1 MKVLTRIM
9 SLLTGILFLLA
20 SCHNNRTQQ
29 SLDSGDTIPLKYAR
43 LITLIQQD
51 SFQIAILQNPWQP
64 SKILHRYVL
73 VDKNLPLPQSLP
85 EGCTVIRTPV
95 NRAVVYS
102 SVHYSLLELLKAT
115 NCIDGVCDAE
125 YILNPSLQEKI
136 QKGEIRDYG
145 NSMSPNLEQIME
157 QHPDIL
163 MPSPFEQSGSY
174 GKLGQL
180 GIPIVECADYM
191 ETSALGRA
199 EWMRFYGM
207 LFGKEAQADSL
218 FQTIETEY
226 KRLKK
231 LATESKHKPSLL
243 CEMKTGANWFV
254 PGGNSTSG
262 QLYQDAG
269 AKYVFAHLEN
279 SGALPLPFEAVLEQA
294 EDAEVWLIKYNQ
306 KEPLSYRQ
314 LKQDYEPYTHFKAWK
329 EKRIYGCNTKYIPFY
344 EETPF
349 QPHLLLKDLI
359 RLLHPELLPNEKS
372 RYFTPLS

>member
-125 YILNPSLQEKI
+125 YILNASLQEKI
-136 QKGEIRDYG
+136 QKGEIR
-145 NSMSPNLEQIME
+145 E
-157 QHPDIL
+157 
-163 MPSPFEQSGSY
+163 
-174 GKLGQL
+174 
-180 GIPIVECADYM
+180 
-191 ETSALGRA
+191 
-199 EWMRFYGM
+199 
-207 LFGKEAQADSL
+207 
-218 FQTIETEY
+218 
-226 KRLKK
+226 
-231 LATESKHKPSLL
+231 
-243 CEMKTGANWFV
+243 
-254 PGGNSTSG
+254 
-262 QLYQDAG
+262 
-269 AKYVFAHLEN
+269 
-279 SGALPLPFEAVLEQA
+279 
-294 EDAEVWLIKYNQ
+294 
-306 KEPLSYRQ
+306 
-314 LKQDYEPYTHFKAWK
+314 
-329 EKRIYGCNTKYIPFY
+329 
-344 EETPF
+344 
-349 QPHLLLKDLI
+349 
-359 RLLHPELLPNEKS
+359 
-372 RYFTPLS
+372 